1 MDLTSG
7 WDFKFM
13 PHLREMKQDTIHEKK
28 SKRRIEK
35 ANETEE
41 QYIKIKEIRK
51 ELGLLN
57 SFEKL
62 DLTEICVCG
71 KTYDTLGDHLKTCKI
86 ANTIICELCNKA
98 YIGEHN
104 CKKNVCICGKIC
116 NDKHLLV
123 CRVAKKDDRNTLI
136 TCECGESY
144 LKKNENRHLSS
155 KKCQENRNKVEK
167 PKMNDVIGCACGKSY
182 LYRNREQHLSTNYHL
197 RRVLA

>member
-1 MDLTSG
+1 MDLTAG
-7 WDFKFM
+7 WDFKRM
-13 PHLREMKQDTIHEKK
+13 PKLKEMKQDTINEKK

-71 KTYDTLGDHLKTCKI
+71 KTYDTLGNHLKTCKI
-86 ANTIICELCNKA
+86 ANTIVCELCKKA
-98 YIGEHN
+98 YISEHN

-136 TCECGESY
+136 LCECGESY
-144 LKKNENRHLSS
+144 LKKHIHTCKIKREY
-155 KKCQENRNKVEK
+155 KT
-167 PKMNDVIGCACGKSY
+167 NDVVACDCGKSY
-182 LYRNREQHLSTNYHL
+182 LFQNRKQHLSTNYHL